1 MNIVSQSSAVLLL
14 GVVTLAGCVDR
25 PTGPVAAR
33 QVVADFAIDA
43 VSIPMCDVDG
53 ATWKG
58 DADAAVLNEV
68 APSGSVRVGINY
80 GNPNNATR
88 NPVTGQLSGV
98 AVDMACALASGTD
111 RPLTV
116 VGYSGVPPLLA
127 GLTSGDVDVAF
138 TLASAGSDVVN
149 VAISHLGVDN
159 TYLVPDASPFQS
171 VADVDAPGV
180 LISVALGNSP
190 DVYLSATL
198 KNATL
203 VRTATVPQALA
214 LLARGQVNAFAG
226 SRSAEAM
233 FIASS
238 FPSGRMLAD
247 NFLIANIAA
256 ALPLGHDQGLG
267 YVDEFIDWGKTSG
280 LVQLA
285 IGRSQ
290 LIGVSIPP
298 PPPIEQRLAF
308 LQHHVARLVTNGVL
322 NEGQGRALAV
332 KLESALDRLSVPEN
346 EAAMNKVA
354 AFINQVDAFRNAGI
368 LSEEQS
374 ASLRVIAQDVV
385 ITAATDRLV
394 LVGGVR

>member
-1 MNIVSQSSAVLLL
+1 MNIVLQSSTALLL
-14 GVVTLAGCVDR
+14 GAVALAGCADR
-25 PTGPVAAR
+25 PTGPVPGAGLAG
-33 QVVADFAIDA
+33 DFAINA
-43 VSIPMCDVDG
+43 AANFVCDVDG
-53 ATWKG
+53 AIWEG
-58 DADAAVLNEV
+58 DPDAAILHDL
-68 APSGSVRVGINY
+68 APGGPLRVGINY
-80 GNPNNATR
+80 GNPNNATL

-98 AVDMACALASGTD
+98 AVDLACTLATGMD

-116 VGYSGVPPLLA
+116 VGYSGIPPMLA
-127 GLTSGDVDVAF
+127 GLTSGDVDLAF
-138 TLASAGSDVVN
+138 TLASAGSKVVN
-149 VAISHLGVDN
+149 VAISHLGVEN

-180 LISVALGNSP
+180 LISVAQGNSP

-198 KNATL
+198 KSATL

-214 LLARGQVNAFAG
+214 LLAKGQVNAFAG

-238 FPSGRMLAD
+238 FPSGRMLPD

-256 ALPLGHDQGLG
+256 GLLLGHDQGLG

-285 IGRSQ
+285 IGRSH

-322 NEGQGRALAV
+322 DHGQGNALAV
-332 KLESALDRLSVPEN
+332 KLQGALEKLTVGETES
-346 EAAMNKVA
+346 AMNKVA
-354 AFINQVDAFRNAGI
+354 AFINQVDALRNAGV
-368 LSEEQS
+368 LSEVQS
-374 ASLRVIAQDVV
+374 DSLLEIARDVV
-385 ITAATDRLV
+385 ARATA
-394 LVGGVR
+394 

>member
-1 MNIVSQSSAVLLL
+1 MNIVLQSSTALLL
-14 GVVTLAGCVDR
+14 GAVALAGCADR
-25 PTGPVAAR
+25 PTGPVPGAGLAG
-33 QVVADFAIDA
+33 DFAINPA
-43 VSIPMCDVDG
+43 ANFVCDVDG
-53 ATWKG
+53 AIWEG
-58 DADAAVLNEV
+58 DPDAAILHDL
-68 APSGSVRVGINY
+68 APGGPLRVGINY
-80 GNPNNATR
+80 GNPNNATL

-98 AVDMACALASGTD
+98 AVDLACTLATGMD

-116 VGYSGVPPLLA
+116 VGYSGIPPMLA
-127 GLTSGDVDVAF
+127 GLTSGDVDLAF
-138 TLASAGSDVVN
+138 TLASAGSKVVN
-149 VAISHLGVDN
+149 VAISHLGVEN

-180 LISVALGNSP
+180 LISVAQGNSP

-198 KNATL
+198 KSATL

-214 LLARGQVNAFAG
+214 LLAKGQVNAFAG

-238 FPSGRMLAD
+238 FPSGRMLPD

-256 ALPLGHDQGLG
+256 GLLLGHDQGLG

-285 IGRSQ
+285 IGRSH

-322 NEGQGRALAV
+322 DHGQGNALAV
-332 KLESALDRLSVPEN
+332 KLQGALEKLTVGETES
-346 EAAMNKVA
+346 AMNKVA
-354 AFINQVDAFRNAGI
+354 AFINQVDALRNAGV
-368 LSEEQS
+368 LSEVQS
-374 ASLRVIAQDVV
+374 DSLLEIARDVV
-385 ITAATDRLV
+385 ARATA
-394 LVGGVR
+394 

>member
-1 MNIVSQSSAVLLL
+1 MNIVLQSSTLLLL
-14 GVVTLAGCVDR
+14 GAVALAGCADR
-25 PTGPVAAR
+25 PPAPAPTAGLAR
-33 QVVADFAIDA
+33 DFAFAAASGA
-43 VSIPMCDVDG
+43 VCDVDG
-53 ATWKG
+53 ANWEG
-58 DADAAVLNEV
+58 DPDAAVLHDL
-68 APSGSVRVGINY
+68 APGGSLRVGINY
-80 GNPNNATR
+80 GNPNNATL

-98 AVDMACALASGTD
+98 AVDLACTLARGTD

-116 VGYSGVPPLLA
+116 VGYAGGPPMLA
-127 GLTSGDVDVAF
+127 GVTSGDLDLAF
-138 TLASAGSDVVN
+138 TLAAAGSNVVN
-149 VAISHLGVDN
+149 VAISHLGVEN

-180 LISVALGNSP
+180 LISVAQGNSP

-203 VRTATVPQALA
+203 VRTPTVPQALA
-214 LLARGQVNAFAG
+214 LLAKGQVNAFAG

-238 FPSGRMLAD
+238 FPSGRMLPD

-256 ALPLGHDQGLG
+256 GLPLGHDQGLG

-285 IGRSQ
+285 IGRSR
-290 LIGVSIPP
+290 LIGVSIPA

-322 NEGQGRALAV
+322 NPGQGNALAV
-332 KLESALDRLSVPEN
+332 KLQGALDKLAVGETES
-346 EAAMNKVA
+346 AMNKVA
-354 AFINQVDAFRNAGI
+354 AFINQVDAFRNAGV
-368 LSEEQS
+368 LSDAQS
-374 ASLRVIAQDVV
+374 ASLLEIARDVV
-385 ITAATDRLV
+385 ARATA
-394 LVGGVR
+394 